1 MKKNLYINTGE
12 LLIRNSDAVNNNS
25 SRFLSVI
32 NSKSKSLTTND
43 SQTAFTSPFHTIG
56 AKSQRE
62 KFIQH
67 KKPFLKS
74 RSNKKYSSMN
84 ILTGSSQSKNNI
96 FLPKIKANTLNNQLF
111 SNADLIVSER
121 KKSYIGRILK
131 QTKSNLLEKSKEICL
146 NNFLITQLKE
156 KRDEINKKERKIFK
170 QLSESEKRFEID
182 YKNFIDFV
190 EEINQKEKDQE
201 HFLHNFKNE
210 SKNIENNLN
219 EQIAINKS
227 LETKIEVEIKKILLL
242 QTYGSFL
249 HKVFHRYFIL
259 DKIKEMGLKGKQYL
273 SISDKIVL
281 LYDENKD
288 KFFDNNDII
297 SNVELLMDKY
307 NYYEGKFI
315 SIIKEKEILEE
326 ELNNSRIYYKNIL
339 SQLEERKKNCEKENI
354 KVNKEKKRQY
364 DIINESLTFDKTK
377 NNDIEIYI
385 EYINELGTALKIYGS
400 SKNLKN
406 PKTYDILECFALC
419 EKIKTNLSEKENII
433 NENINN
439 IENIINSGDKFDK
452 DIIEKIIYERK
463 KNNKREKQ
471 LSLIHLQK
479 LQEIQKRLKTIE
491 KAKRIVIGG
500 RKVFPDVPW
509 YRHKNRKLKD
519 DKSSECEEFEYL
531 NYSPE
536 KDY

>member
-1 MKKNLYINTGE
+1 MKKNIYINTGE

-170 QLSESEKRFEID
+170 QLSESEKRFDID

-219 EQIAINKS
+219 EQIAIN
-227 LETKIEVEIKKILLL
+227 
-242 QTYGSFL
+242 
-249 HKVFHRYFIL
+249 
-259 DKIKEMGLKGKQYL
+259 
-273 SISDKIVL
+273 
-281 LYDENKD
+281 
-288 KFFDNNDII
+288 
-297 SNVELLMDKY
+297 
-307 NYYEGKFI
+307 
-315 SIIKEKEILEE
+315 
-326 ELNNSRIYYKNIL
+326 
-339 SQLEERKKNCEKENI
+339 
-354 KVNKEKKRQY
+354 
-364 DIINESLTFDKTK
+364 
-377 NNDIEIYI
+377 
-385 EYINELGTALKIYGS
+385 
-400 SKNLKN
+400 
-406 PKTYDILECFALC
+406 
-419 EKIKTNLSEKENII
+419 
-433 NENINN
+433 
-439 IENIINSGDKFDK
+439 
-452 DIIEKIIYERK
+452 
-463 KNNKREKQ
+463 
-471 LSLIHLQK
+471 
-479 LQEIQKRLKTIE
+479 
-491 KAKRIVIGG
+491 
-500 RKVFPDVPW
+500 
-509 YRHKNRKLKD
+509 
-519 DKSSECEEFEYL
+519 
-531 NYSPE
+531 
-536 KDY
+536 

>member
-156 KRDEINKKERKIFK
+156 KRDEINKKQIKIFT
-170 QLSESEKRFEID
+170 QLSNSEKRFEID

-190 EEINQKEKDQE
+190 EEINQREKDEE
-201 HFLHNFKNE
+201 HM
-210 SKNIENNLN
+210 
-219 EQIAINKS
+219 
-227 LETKIEVEIKKILLL
+227 
-242 QTYGSFL
+242 L
-249 HKVFHRYFIL
+249 HK
-259 DKIKEMGLKGKQYL
+259 
-273 SISDKIVL
+273 L
-281 LYDENKD
+281 L
-288 KFFDNNDII
+288 
-297 SNVELLMDKY
+297 
-307 NYYEGKFI
+307 
-315 SIIKEKEILEE
+315 
-326 ELNNSRIYYKNIL
+326 
-339 SQLEERKKNCEKENI
+339 
-354 KVNKEKKRQY
+354 
-364 DIINESLTFDKTK
+364 
-377 NNDIEIYI
+377 
-385 EYINELGTALKIYGS
+385 
-400 SKNLKN
+400 
-406 PKTYDILECFALC
+406 
-419 EKIKTNLSEKENII
+419 
-433 NENINN
+433 
-439 IENIINSGDKFDK
+439 
-452 DIIEKIIYERK
+452 
-463 KNNKREKQ
+463 
-471 LSLIHLQK
+471 
-479 LQEIQKRLKTIE
+479 
-491 KAKRIVIGG
+491 
-500 RKVFPDVPW
+500 
-509 YRHKNRKLKD
+509 
-519 DKSSECEEFEYL
+519 
-531 NYSPE
+531 
-536 KDY
+536 

>member
-25 SRFLSVI
+25 SKFLSVI

-96 FLPKIKANTLNNQLF
+96 FLPTIKANTLNNQLF

-131 QTKSNLLEKSKEICL
+131 QTKSNLLEKSKKICL

-219 EQIAINKS
+219 EQIAINLFS
-227 LETKIEVEIKKILLL
+227 
-242 QTYGSFL
+242 
-249 HKVFHRYFIL
+249 FIL
-259 DKIKEMGLKGKQYL
+259 AY
-273 SISDKIVL
+273 
-281 LYDENKD
+281 
-288 KFFDNNDII
+288 
-297 SNVELLMDKY
+297 
-307 NYYEGKFI
+307 
-315 SIIKEKEILEE
+315 
-326 ELNNSRIYYKNIL
+326 
-339 SQLEERKKNCEKENI
+339 
-354 KVNKEKKRQY
+354 
-364 DIINESLTFDKTK
+364 
-377 NNDIEIYI
+377 
-385 EYINELGTALKIYGS
+385 
-400 SKNLKN
+400 
-406 PKTYDILECFALC
+406 
-419 EKIKTNLSEKENII
+419 
-433 NENINN
+433 
-439 IENIINSGDKFDK
+439 
-452 DIIEKIIYERK
+452 
-463 KNNKREKQ
+463 
-471 LSLIHLQK
+471 
-479 LQEIQKRLKTIE
+479 
-491 KAKRIVIGG
+491 
-500 RKVFPDVPW
+500 PW
-509 YRHKNRKLKD
+509 V
-519 DKSSECEEFEYL
+519 
-531 NYSPE
+531 
-536 KDY
+536 